1 MSGGASFAGLAALF
15 GFTPVGVCPAC
26 RSLIGLTADG
36 NIEAH
41 SISRF
46 GHNPCDGAGQPPLL
60 SDQAAAPA
68 NERKIFHAR
77 K

>member
-1 MSGGASFAGLAALF
+1 MSSAAATFASLMNLF

-36 NIEAH
+36 RLEAH

-46 GHNPCDGAGQPPLL
+46 GNNPCDGAGQLPLL
-60 SDQAAAPA
+60 SAQAAAP
-68 NERKIFHAR
+68 ETKG
-77 K
+77 KK